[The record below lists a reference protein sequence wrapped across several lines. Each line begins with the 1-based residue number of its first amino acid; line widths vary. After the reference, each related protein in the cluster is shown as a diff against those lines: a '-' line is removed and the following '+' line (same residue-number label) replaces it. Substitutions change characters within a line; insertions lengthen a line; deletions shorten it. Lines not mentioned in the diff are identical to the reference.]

1 MAGHRAAAAGDQFV
15 RRRRCGVF
23 SDPKPFV
30 ITSLLVLGTAPVGH
44 AAPGAKD
51 KGPAYYF
58 PSTVGDRLEFEA
70 TPDGKP
76 QSGFVLE
83 VLEVETKGR
92 AVVVTVSNDAPEIGR
107 LTFQYRLTE
116 SGVEQLKSGETAYA
130 TPIPLLRLPAK
141 EGDAWE
147 WTHPIPKTKRSYK
160 TVKEEVVEVPA
171 GKFKAVRVE
180 CVIDGEGTYIDW
192 YAPGL
197 GSIKRETS
205 RPLLGNGVRVLKSF
219 TPGKK

>member
-1 MAGHRAAAAGDQFV
+1 M
-15 RRRRCGVF
+15 F
-23 SDPKPFV
+23 SGSRPFV
-30 ITSLLVLGTAPVGH
+30 IASVLVLATAPVGQ

-70 TPDGKP
+70 TPDDGKP
-76 QSGFVLE
+76 VSGFVLE

-92 AVVVTVSNDAPEIGR
+92 AVVVTVSNDSPQIGR

-116 SGVEQLKSGETAYA
+116 SGVEQLKSGATAYA
-130 TPIPLLRLPAK
+130 TPISLLRLPAK
-141 EGDAWE
+141 EGDTWE
-147 WTHPIPKTKRSYK
+147 WTHPISKAKRSYK

-171 GKFKAVRVE
+171 GKFKAVRVDT
-180 CVIDGEGTYIDW
+180 VIDDEGTYTDW

-197 GSIKRETS
+197 GSVKRETS
-205 RPLLGNGVRVLKSF
+205 RPLIGNGVRVLKSF